1 MNVLWTLGKTYLTVI
16 SKQQNKQ
23 QNKHIIM
30 SKKVVIVS
38 AVRTPIGSFMG
49 SLSTVTATQLGA
61 VAIKGALNKINLD
74 PNLVDEVLMGN
85 VVQAG
90 VGQAPA
96 TQAAIF
102 AGLPNTVPTT
112 TVNKVCASGMKA
124 VMQGAQAI
132 MSGDAEIVVAG
143 GMENMSLI
151 PHYVHLRNGVKF
163 GPTTMVDGM
172 QKDGLTDA
180 YDGNAMGVC
189 ADLCASEYN
198 ITREEQDAFAI
209 QSYERSAKA
218 WAEGKFD
225 NEVVPVEIP
234 QRRGEPVIFS
244 KDEEFTNVKLDKI
257 PALNAVFTKD
267 GTVTA
272 ANASTINDGAA
283 ALVLMSEEKAQ
294 ALGLKPL
301 AYIKSYADAAQEPKW
316 FTTTPAKALPI
327 ALDKAGLSVAD
338 VDFFEFNEAF
348 AVVGLANAKIL
359 GLDNDKV
366 NVNGGAVSLG
376 HPLGCSGARI
386 IVTLINVLE
395 QNNAKI
401 GAAAICNGGGGASA
415 IVIERI

>member
-1 MNVLWTLGKTYLTVI
+1 
-16 SKQQNKQ
+16 
-23 QNKHIIM
+23 M

-49 SLSTVTATQLGA
+49 SLSTVPASQLGA
-61 VAIKGALNKINLD
+61 IAIKGALDKIKLD
-74 PNLVDEVLMGN
+74 PNLVNEVLMGN

-90 VGQAPA
+90 NGQAPA
-96 TQAAIF
+96 RQAAIF
-102 AGLPNTVPTT
+102 AGLPNTVACT

-124 VMQGAQAI
+124 VMQAAQAI
-132 MSGDAEIVVAG
+132 MAGDAEIVVAG

-180 YDGNAMGVC
+180 YDNNAMGVS
-189 ADLCASEYN
+189 ADLCASEYK
-198 ITREEQDAFAI
+198 ISREEQDAFAI
-209 QSYERSAKA
+209 QSYERSTKA
-218 WAEGKFD
+218 WIAGKFN
-225 NEVVPVEIP
+225 NEIVPVEIP
-234 QRRGEPVIFS
+234 QRRGEPIIFS
-244 KDEEFTNVKLDKI
+244 KDEEYTNVKLDKI
-257 PALNAVFTKD
+257 PTLNAVFTKD

-283 ALVLMSEEKAQ
+283 ALVLMSEEKAM
-294 ALGLKPL
+294 AMGLKPL

-316 FTTTPAKALPI
+316 FTTSPAKALPK
-327 ALDKAGLSVAD
+327 ALDKAGLTIAD
-338 VDFFEFNEAF
+338 VDYFEFNEAF

-386 IVTLINVLE
+386 IVTLINILE
-395 QNNAKI
+395 QNNAKV

>member
-1 MNVLWTLGKTYLTVI
+1 
-16 SKQQNKQ
+16 
-23 QNKHIIM
+23 M

-49 SLSTVTATQLGA
+49 SLSTVPATQLGA
-61 VAIKGALNKINLD
+61 IAIKGALDKIKLD

-90 VGQAPA
+90 NGQAPA
-96 TQAAIF
+96 RQAAIF
-102 AGLPNTVPTT
+102 AGLPNTVACT

-132 MSGDAEIVVAG
+132 IAGDAEIVVAG

-180 YDGNAMGVC
+180 YDNNAMGVS
-189 ADLCASEYN
+189 ADLCASEYK
-198 ITREEQDAFAI
+198 ISREEQDAFAI
-209 QSYERSAKA
+209 QSYERSTKA
-218 WAEGKFD
+218 WSAGKFN
-225 NEVVPVEIP
+225 NEIVPVEIP
-234 QRRGEPVIFS
+234 QRRGEPIIFS
-244 KDEEFTNVKLDKI
+244 QDEEYTNVKLEKI
-257 PALNAVFTKD
+257 PTLNAVFTKD

-283 ALVLMSEEKAQ
+283 ALVLMSEEKAM
-294 ALGLKPL
+294 AMGLKPL

-316 FTTTPAKALPI
+316 FTTSPAKALPK
-327 ALDKAGLSVAD
+327 ALDKAGLTVAD
-338 VDFFEFNEAF
+338 VDYFEFNEAF

-359 GLDNDKV
+359 SLDNDKV

-395 QNNAKI
+395 QNNAKV

>member
-1 MNVLWTLGKTYLTVI
+1 
-16 SKQQNKQ
+16 
-23 QNKHIIM
+23 M

-132 MSGDAEIVVAG
+132 MNGDAEIVVAG

-189 ADLCASEYN
+189 ADMCASEYK

-218 WAEGKFD
+218 WSEGKFD

-234 QRRGEPVIFS
+234 QRRGESIVFS
-244 KDEEFTNVKLDKI
+244 KDEEYTNVKLDKI

-316 FTTTPAKALPI
+316 FTTTPAKAIPK
-327 ALDKAGLSVAD
+327 ALEKTGLSIAD
-338 VDFFEFNEAF
+338 VDYFEFNEAF

>member
-1 MNVLWTLGKTYLTVI
+1 MN
-16 SKQQNKQ
+16 
-23 QNKHIIM
+23 
-30 SKKVVIVS
+30 KKVVIVS

-49 SLSTVTATQLGA
+49 ALSSVPATKLGA
-61 VAIKGALNKINLD
+61 AAIKGALNKINLD
-74 PNLVDEVLMGN
+74 PKLVDEVLMGN

-90 VGQAPA
+90 NGQAPA
-96 TQAAIF
+96 RQAALY
-102 AGLPNTVPTT
+102 AGLSESVACT

-132 MSGDAEIVVAG
+132 MAGDAEVVVAG

-163 GPTTMVDGM
+163 GPTSLVDGM

-180 YDGNAMGVC
+180 YDNNAMGVC
-189 ADLCASEYN
+189 ADLCATEYN
-198 ITREEQDAFAI
+198 ITREDQDNFAI
-209 QSYERSAKA
+209 QSYQRSAAA
-218 WAEGKFD
+218 WEAGKFD
-225 NEVVPVEIP
+225 AEIVPVEVP
-234 QRRGEPVIFS
+234 QRKGDPIVIT
-244 KDEEFTNVKLDKI
+244 KDEEYTNVKLDKI
-257 PALNAVFTKD
+257 PALAPVFTKE

-283 ALVLMSEEKAQ
+283 ALVLMSEEKAKS
-294 ALGLKPL
+294 LGLTPL

-316 FTTTPAKALPI
+316 FTTAPAKALPK
-327 ALDKAGLSVAD
+327 ALDKAGIAISD

-348 AVVGLANAKIL
+348 SVVCLANAKIL
-359 GLDNDKV
+359 GLDNNKI

-386 IVTLINVLE
+386 IVTLINVLN

-415 IVIERI
+415 IVIERA

>member
-1 MNVLWTLGKTYLTVI
+1 MN
-16 SKQQNKQ
+16 
-23 QNKHIIM
+23 
-30 SKKVVIVS
+30 KKVVIVS

-49 SLSTVTATQLGA
+49 ALSTVTAPQLGA
-61 VAIKGALNKINLD
+61 AAIKGALEKINLD
-74 PNLVDEVLMGN
+74 PSKVDEVIMGN

-96 TQAAIF
+96 RQAALL
-102 AGLPNTVPTT
+102 AGLSNEVAAT

-132 MSGDAEIVVAG
+132 MAGDAEIVVAG

-151 PHYVHLRNGVKF
+151 PHYVHMRNGNKF
-163 GPTTMVDGM
+163 GPATMVDGM
-172 QKDGLTDA
+172 QKDGLVDA
-180 YDGNAMGVC
+180 YDNNAMGVC
-189 ADLCASEYN
+189 ADLCATEYKFS
-198 ITREEQDAFAI
+198 REDQDNYAI

-218 WAEGKFD
+218 WSEGKFA
-225 NEVVPVEIP
+225 NEVVPVAVP
-234 QRRGEPVIFS
+234 QRRGDALIVD
-244 KDEEFTNVKLDKI
+244 KDEEFSNVKIDKI
-257 PALNAVFTKD
+257 PTLKAVFSKD

-283 ALVLMSEEKAQ
+283 ALILMSEDKAKE
-294 ALGLKPL
+294 LGIKPL

-316 FTTTPAKALPI
+316 FTTSPAKALPK
-327 ALDKAGLSVAD
+327 ALDKAGMKISD
-338 VDFFEFNEAF
+338 VDYFEFNEAF
-348 AVVGLANAKIL
+348 AVVGLANSKIL
-359 GLDNDKV
+359 GLENDKV

-386 IVTLINVLE
+386 IVTLLNVLE
-395 QNNAKI
+395 QNNAKT